1 MNRAK
6 RALASLLLIPAGCRA
21 PSAPSVA
28 PRAAE
33 PERPAA
39 GEIVVCGERFPAG
52 VPVVRWFEEPRYDAY
67 STEPR
72 FAAELRAGAER
83 PSGLRYRPGRRVAAP
98 SLAARVER
106 EGWTLETLREQ
117 LDLFVVHYD
126 ACGTSR
132 ECFRVLQDVRGLSVH
147 FMLDVDGTIY
157 QTLDLVDEAWHAR
170 VANPRSIGIEI
181 AHIGAY
187 PPGEEG
193 PLEQWYRAGPGGTEL
208 VIPRELE
215 GSLRAPGFSRRPARA
230 DAVTGTVHGAPY
242 RQYDFTEEQYR
253 SLAALLATLSEVFP
267 RIELEVPRDAAG
279 AVRSDELS
287 ADELERFHGV
297 LGHHHVTREKRDP
310 GPAFDWERVLR
321 EARLLRAR
329 P

>member
-1 MNRAK
+1 MNRAE
-6 RALASLLLIPAGCRA
+6 RAVLSLLLLTPAGCRA
-21 PSAPSVA
+21 ASV
-28 PRAAE
+28 PGAE
-33 PERPAA
+33 QPEPPIA
-39 GEIVVCGERFPAG
+39 GEIVACGERFPAS
-52 VPVVRWFEEPRYDAY
+52 VAVVRWFEEPHYDAY
-67 STEPR
+67 LTEPR
-72 FAAELRAGAER
+72 FAAELPAGAER
-83 PSGLRYRPGRRVAAP
+83 PSGLRYRAGRKVADPA
-98 SLAARVER
+98 LAARVER
-106 EGWTLETLREQ
+106 EGWTLATLREQ

-147 FMLDVDGTIY
+147 FLLDVDGTIY
-157 QTLDLVDEAWHAR
+157 QTLDLADEAWHAR

-187 PPGEEG
+187 PPEESE
-193 PLEQWYRAGPGGTEL
+193 PLAEWYRAGEDGGVEL

-215 GSLRAPGFSRRPARA
+215 GSLRVPGFSRRPARA
-230 DAVTGTVHGAPY
+230 EPVTGPIHGALY

-253 SLAALLATLSEVFP
+253 SLAALLATLSELFP
-267 RIELEVPRDAAG
+267 RIALEVPCDAAG
-279 AVRSDELS
+279 AVRTDELS
-287 ADELERFHGV
+287 AAELERFHGV